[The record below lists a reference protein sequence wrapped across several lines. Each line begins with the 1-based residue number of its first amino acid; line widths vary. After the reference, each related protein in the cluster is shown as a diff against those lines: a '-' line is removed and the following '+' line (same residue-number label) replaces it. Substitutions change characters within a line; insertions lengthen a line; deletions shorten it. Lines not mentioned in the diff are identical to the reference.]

1 LYIYCVLECSNA
13 PDMPVPLPAEVSC
26 YLSNTC
32 TGVDCCVQV
41 DKLGLAINAYVLL
54 DTCNNAFTIGIENY
68 KHTTT
73 ILDIDY
79 DQIHTFSMMGLVKI
93 RYVYTCIKF

>member
-13 PDMPVPLPAEVSC
+13 PDMPVPLPAEVNC

-32 TGVDCCVQV
+32 TGIDCCVQV
-41 DKLGLAINAYVLL
+41 DKLGLAINAYILL

-73 ILDIDY
+73 ILDVGSNKLQPQLMFMTELYGMWI
-79 DQIHTFSMMGLVKI
+79 
-93 RYVYTCIKF
+93 C

>member
-1 LYIYCVLECSNA
+1 MGLNRKIKPTIKLCICSNA

-54 DTCNNAFTIGIENY
+54 DTCNNAEN
-68 KHTTT
+68 KN
-73 ILDIDY
+73 
-79 DQIHTFSMMGLVKI
+79 KI
-93 RYVYTCIKF
+93 